1 MQSNKLQLS
10 DMRFKITKMRTMKCQ
25 NYILFHKM
33 KLSRYIFT
41 VRLFFLITG
50 STSPPLALGKRPVS
64 SSRLIRCGL
73 TSNAACLQRS
83 SLLHAWAGDDASP
96 EPPHQW
102 RATPSAAS
110 CRHACAGAPAATAT
124 AARRPDSAWASRWDK
139 SHASSSCINRG
150 ISKLVAFKLLV
161 QFHNPI

>member
-73 TSNAACLQRS
+73 TSDAACLQPS

-102 RATPSAAS
+102 RATPPAQAPQQQQQQQPGVQTAPGLPGGI
-110 CRHACAGAPAATAT
+110 RVMPQAPAPA
-124 AARRPDSAWASRWDK
+124 PGGASQNWWP
-139 SHASSSCINRG
+139 SSCECIYE
-150 ISKLVAFKLLV
+150 
-161 QFHNPI
+161 H